1 MWYRLKRKI
10 ISALSP
16 LQSVM
21 QTKELIIGPQR
32 EAMKA
37 AVIAENE
44 GLARLTGGPANIEAM
59 TAFMEKR
66 EPDFS
71 TL

>member
-1 MWYRLKRKI
+1 
-10 ISALSP
+10 
-16 LQSVM
+16 M

-66 EPDFS
+66 EADFS
-71 TL
+71 AL